1 MAAQQNTSWGFLLR
15 VAEATPAAEG
25 RATTGV
31 APWVD
36 DTGYF
41 HWTPGHEAHGLACGP
56 SESSAAEVSSEDR
69 TSGRSRSWA
78 CTAVV
83 LVGAVLLASTIC
95 MAASSNWMLLAS
107 AVHDAGTGSG
117 LVFAATTTT
126 TGRAAGSRR
135 AGGLMFHRHVKV
147 DGHARMVTDRGRA
160 QPRSAGDVSSR
171 SPGGSVAAAGNGA
184 AQGSA
189 ASGSTPT
196 GQANACGA
204 VYYTYCPALRD
215 EYRASP
221 AACVSSGADHVAV
234 CNRGSNRFASLEEC
248 YRACGLLQGPNRDAC
263 FEQPLFTA
271 CERQD
276 VTGSWWYF
284 DGHRCAEWGFPQ
296 GECPVNGTGKLH
308 ASLKECR
315 RQCEGRRGGRDP
327 QCRPPAS
334 ATCEEEQLRFPY
346 FARILPSGRGL
357 CVRASLNALL
367 THRCLA
373 GANRF
378 DSMAACRDAC
388 LRR

>member
-15 VAEATPAAEG
+15 VAETTPAAEG
-25 RATTGV
+25 RAPTGV
-31 APWVD
+31 APWVA

-56 SESSAAEVSSEDR
+56 SESSAAGASSEDR
-69 TSGRSRSWA
+69 TTGRSRFWA
-78 CTAVV
+78 CTALL
-83 LVGAVLLASTIC
+83 LVGAVLLAATIC

-107 AVHDAGTGSG
+107 AVRDVGTGTG
-117 LVFAATTTT
+117 VATTTT
-126 TGRAAGSRR
+126 GQSAGTRR
-135 AGGLMFHRHVKV
+135 AGGLMFHRHGKV
-147 DGHARMVTDRGRA
+147 DGHDRRVTDRGR
-160 QPRSAGDVSSR
+160 PRPPSATDVSSG
-171 SPGGSVAAAGNGA
+171 STGSVLAGGSGA

-189 ASGSTPT
+189 ASGSTPA
-196 GQANACGA
+196 GQANVCGA
-204 VYYTYCPALRD
+204 VYYTYCPALLD
-215 EYRASP
+215 EYRASR

-248 YRACGLLQGPNRDAC
+248 YRACGLLQGPTRDAC

-276 VTGSWWYF
+276 VTETWWYF
-284 DGHRCAEWGFPQ
+284 DGHRCVEWDFPQ
-296 GECPVNGTGKLH
+296 GECPVNGTGKMH
-308 ASLKECR
+308 ASLRECR
-315 RQCEGRRGGRDP
+315 DHCEGRRGGRRDP

-334 ATCEEEQLRFPY
+334 TTCEEDQLRFPY

-367 THRCLA
+367 THRCLV

-388 LRR
+388 LRQ